1 MRTEEDVNENRS
13 ISFPS
18 RRESLRSR
26 VGGAGAYFACCALAF
41 RGSIAYAD
49 SFMFCGG
56 NCRACVVVC
65 PVFVWL
71 GRHFICRAS
80 FSCRREYLHA
90 YVVCLVMPVL
100 LLLAVFLDPT
110 VGVG

>member
-1 MRTEEDVNENRS
+1 MPIR
-13 ISFPS
+13 
-18 RRESLRSR
+18 LC
-26 VGGAGAYFACCALAF
+26 FAAETAALALLF
-41 RGSIAYAD
+41 VLA
-49 SFMFCGG
+49 
-56 NCRACVVVC
+56 
-65 PVFVWL
+65 FVWL